1 MKLVYDVLLLNSSH
15 PTTIEVHDEFGLLG
29 SRVRDGKAKW
39 GNSFKVFGESFF
51 IKGYWEW
58 IKEVLGRNEPFLKG
72 CKLYEAIFTSLF
84 NYDRHASV
92 IRAFCERWCLT
103 TNTLHTSI
111 REVSISLWD
120 LYRIVGLPIIGSF
133 YDEMVPSA

>member
-15 PTTIEVHDEFGLLG
+15 PTTTEVHDEFGLLG

-72 CKLYEAIFTSLF
+72 CKLYEAIFASLF
-84 NYDRHASV
+84 SYDRHAFV
-92 IRAFCERWCLT
+92 IRTFFER
-103 TNTLHTSI
+103 
-111 REVSISLWD
+111 
-120 LYRIVGLPIIGSF
+120 
-133 YDEMVPSA
+133 